1 MDNKG
6 LQTGGSRDQF
16 KSKFGFIMAIAGSA
30 VGLGNIWKFPYMTGQ
45 NGGGAF
51 VLVYLISI
59 LLIGASLIVV
69 ELTIGRN
76 SGSSV
81 TEAYG
86 KFNKKFKFAGFYSM
100 IAVTV
105 LLSYYIIIGGWTIFY
120 FVEIIGGK
128 LIGLSP
134 DQLNSTFGNFI
145 SNTGMVWIYTI
156 IFLAM
161 TTFVITK
168 GISKGIEKACSIM
181 MPALFVMLI
190 LLIIRSITLPGAMKG
205 VSWYLKP
212 DFSKIT
218 GSTLVAA
225 VGQAF
230 FSLSLGSGSM
240 VTYASYL
247 KKDEN
252 IPQAAFA
259 TMIAD
264 TLVALLA
271 GLVILPAVF
280 AFGVSPGEG
289 PGLIFVTLPGI
300 FGQMP
305 FGTFFAAVFF
315 ILFFFAALTS
325 SISML
330 EVSVTYIIEKTN
342 MNRKAVSIIMSIVV
356 LILGIPP
363 LMSFGGWSHIQIFGK
378 GFFDLYDY
386 FVSNISMPLVGLA
399 GTLVIGYVWKK
410 KDVENEVTNNGEVKF
425 KAFNLW
431 YNLVKYVVPVLL
443 IIIFLTAT
451 GILKI

>member
-156 IFLAM
+156 IFLVM

-252 IPQAAFA
+252 IPQAALA

-342 MNRKAVSIIMSIVV
+342 MNRKAVSIIMSIGV